1 MQIENL
7 IGDADRDI
15 FVILAQWDRFDA
27 LAAKGEQIDPA
38 LFDDLLEALLATA
51 PKTRLAA
58 RAVLCRIERE
68 MEFFEIDSER
78 LRPLI
83 QSLVYD
89 PDLAACSERLAQLL
103 PTRVAQAH

>member
-7 IGDADRDI
+7 VDDADHDI

-27 LAAKGEQIDPA
+27 LAAKGDQIDPG
-38 LFDDLLEALLATA
+38 LFDGLLEALLAAT

-58 RAVLCRIERE
+58 RAILCRIERE
-68 MEFFEIDSER
+68 MEFFEIDCSR
-78 LRPLI
+78 LRPLVR
-83 QSLVYD
+83 SLVYD

-103 PTRVAQAH
+103 PACVQAH